1 MFKKVI
7 FNTGAQVAGKAI
19 TASITLLI
27 TVIIGKNLG
36 PAGYGEFTK
45 IFVFVG
51 YFYILADFGLNSIY
65 IKIAKE
71 NEITHL
77 KPLLGLRL
85 IISISLAL
93 IAVVASRF
101 FPFDPT
107 TSTGF
112 SPLVKTG
119 IAIAALTIITQALF
133 TTTNAFFQKILR
145 YDLSTISAS
154 LGYIAILTTAVV
166 VTSFSKSLLGYTSA
180 YVIGGIILATAAY
193 LQVVNRTKKFFTPT
207 FNIQEFST
215 FLKPA
220 WPIGIALLFN
230 LIYFRIDVLILSN
243 FRSSTEV
250 GLYGLAYQ
258 FFEAALAIPIF
269 FSNAIYPPLANF
281 YKVNKQRFQK
291 EVKNWLFILSGVSIL
306 LTITM
311 FSVSHLIPSIFG
323 RNFGGS
329 VPALQILSI
338 GFPFFFISALL
349 WHLIIIYDRQRYLT
363 LIYGAGALFNLVANL
378 IFIPRNGYI
387 AASIITVVS
396 EVFIVALLAAVVW
409 RFRRA

>member
-7 FNTGAQVAGKAI
+7 FNTGAQVVGKAI

-36 PAGYGEFTK
+36 PAGYGDFTK

-51 YFYILADFGLNSIY
+51 YFYTLADFGLNSIY

-85 IISISLAL
+85 LIGISLAL
-93 IAVVASRF
+93 VAVVASRF
-101 FPFDPT
+101 FPFDST
-107 TSTGF
+107 TATGF

-119 IAIAALTIITQALF
+119 IAIAALTIITQAIF

-154 LGYIAILTTAVV
+154 LGYLAILTTAVV
-166 VTSFSKSLLGYTSA
+166 VTFSSKSLLGYTSA
-180 YVIGGIILATAAY
+180 YVVGGIIFAAAAY
-193 LQVVNRTKKFFTPT
+193 FQVANRIKKFFTPT
-207 FNIQEFST
+207 FKIREFST

-220 WPIGIALLFN
+220 WPVGIALLFN

-281 YKVNKQRFQK
+281 YKVSRQRFQK
-291 EVKNWLFILSGVSIL
+291 EVKNWLFILSGVSVL
-306 LTITM
+306 LTIAM
-311 FSVSHLIPSIFG
+311 FSVSLFIPAIFG
-323 RNFGGS
+323 KNFEGS
-329 VPALQILSI
+329 VPALQILSL

-349 WHLIIIYDRQRYLT
+349 WHLLIIYDKQKYLT
-363 LIYGAGALFNLVANL
+363 VIYAAGAIINIVANL
-378 IFIPRNGYI
+378 IFIPSYGYI
-387 AASIITVVS
+387 AASVITVVS
-396 EVFIVALLAAVVW
+396 EALITLL
-409 RFRRA
+409 